1 MEWKAIKRERERVN
15 SSIWKIADALRG
27 TVDGWDFKQY
37 VLGALFY
44 RFLSENLEE
53 RIDLNERNAGNE
65 DFHYR
70 DLDDASVSGEVREE
84 LIDENGFCIL
94 PSQLFCNVAE
104 SAKTNCQDLNL
115 KLKQIFKAITDS
127 TLGRPSEKAFRGLFD
142 DFDVSSNKLGSTLE
156 KKCDALKKL
165 LLGIE
170 GFQLSDVPGSSRDTF
185 GDAYEFLITMYAS
198 GAGKSGGEFF
208 TPPEV
213 GKLLAKISLQDPECE
228 DGYKKAVGKVYDP
241 TCGSGGLLL
250 KFAKILGKGNVDH
263 FYGQDVN
270 LTVYN
275 LSRMNMILHGIPFEK
290 FDIVCEDTLLKPA
303 FLPSAPDSVGDR
315 FECIVSNPPYSIKW
329 KGDADP
335 TLINDPRFSK
345 AGKLAPKGKADW
357 AFAEH
362 ALYCL
367 QENGC
372 AAIVCFPGIFYRSG
386 AEGQIRKWMSKS
398 NYVDAVI
405 ALPDNLFFGTSI
417 STCVLV
423 LRKNKKDDAILFLD
437 ASNEFEH
444 EGNKNKLTDAHIGRI
459 LASLQKRE
467 TEPGK
472 SYLASMEEVASHDWS
487 LAVNFYVQKEDNEEA
502 VNIKELNAKI
512 ARTVSKEEA
521 ARKDLNEL
529 IEGLGF

>member
-1 MEWKAIKRERERVN
+1 M
-15 SSIWKIADALRG
+15 
-27 TVDGWDFKQY
+27 
-37 VLGALFY
+37 LGALFY
-44 RFLSENLEE
+44 RFLSESLED
-53 RIDLNERNAGNE
+53 RINSNERAAGNE
-65 DFHYR
+65 GFRYR
-70 DLDDASVSGEVREE
+70 DLEDNRISAEIREG
-84 LIDENGFCIL
+84 LIEENGFCIL

-104 SAKTNCQDLNL
+104 DAKRNCRDLNI
-115 KLKQIFKAITDS
+115 KLERVFRQIIDS
-127 TLGRPSEKAFRGLFD
+127 TVGRPSEKAFKGLFD

-156 KKCDALKKL
+156 KKCETLRTL

-170 GFQLSDVPGSSRDTF
+170 SFQVSDVPGSSRDTF

-198 GAGKSGGEFF
+198 KAGKSGGEFF

-213 GKLLAKISLQDPECE
+213 GKLLAKISLQDPARES
-228 DGYKKAVGKVYDP
+228 GYKERVESVYDP

-250 KFAKILGKGNVDH
+250 KFAKILGTENVDR

-275 LSRMNMILHGIPFEK
+275 LSRMNMILHEIPFEK
-290 FDIVCEDTLLKPA
+290 FDIYCEDTLLKPA
-303 FLPSAPDSVGDR
+303 FLPSSQDSVDDR
-315 FECIVSNPPYSIKW
+315 FECVVSNPPYSISW

-357 AFAEH
+357 AFAQH
-362 ALYCL
+362 ALYYL
-367 QENGC
+367 KEDGC
-372 AAIVCFPGIFYRSG
+372 AAVVCFPGIFYRSG
-386 AEGQIRKWMSKS
+386 AEGQIRKWMAKS
-398 NYVDAVI
+398 NYIDAVI

-417 STCVLV
+417 STCILV
-423 LRKNKKDDAILFLD
+423 MRKNKRDNDILFLD

-444 EGNKNKLTDAHIGRI
+444 EGNKNKLTDAHIEHI

-472 SYLASMEEVASHDWS
+472 SYLASTEEVASRDWS
-487 LAVNFYVQKEDNEEA
+487 LAVNFYVQKENEAEP
-502 VNIKELNAKI
+502 VDIEELNAKI
-512 ARTVSKEEA
+512 ARTVAKEEST
-521 ARKDLNEL
+521 RKELNEL

>member
-1 MEWKAIKRERERVN
+1 M
-15 SSIWKIADALRG
+15 
-27 TVDGWDFKQY
+27 
-37 VLGALFY
+37 GALFY
-44 RFLSENLEE
+44 RFLSESLEE
-53 RIDLNERNAGNE
+53 RINSNERNAGNE

-70 DLDDASVSGEVREE
+70 DLDDALVSGEVREE

-156 KKCDALKKL
+156 KKCETLRKL

-198 GAGKSGGEFF
+198 GAGRSGGEFF

-213 GKLLAKISLQDPECE
+213 GKLLAKISLQDPERK

-315 FECIVSNPPYSIKW
+315 VECIVSNPPYSIKW

-335 TLINDPRFSK
+335 TLINDPRFRK
-345 AGKLAPKGKADW
+345 AGKLAPQKKADW

-367 QENGC
+367 QEDGC

-386 AEGQIRKWMSKS
+386 AEGQIRKWMAKS

-405 ALPDNLFFGTSI
+405 ALPDNLFFGTAI
-417 STCVLV
+417 STCILV
-423 LRKNKKDDAILFLD
+423 LRKNKKDSKVLFVD
-437 ASNEFEH
+437 ASDEFKH
-444 EGNKNKLTDAHIGRI
+444 EGNKNKLTDENIGHI
-459 LASLQKRE
+459 LALLQKRE
-467 TEPGK
+467 TKSEK
-472 SYLASMEEVASHDWS
+472 SYLASMKEIEAQNWS
-487 LAVNFYVQKEDNEEA
+487 FAVNLYVQKGN
-502 VNIKELNAKI
+502 
-512 ARTVSKEEA
+512 SKEKVDIRA
-521 ARKDLNEL
+521 LNQEISQTVKREEKTRGELDEL
-529 IEGLGF
+529 IKGLGF

>member
-1 MEWKAIKRERERVN
+1 M
-15 SSIWKIADALRG
+15 WKIADDLRG

-44 RFLSENLEE
+44 RFLSESLEE
-53 RIDLNERNAGNE
+53 RIDSNERDAGNK
-65 DFHYR
+65 DFRYR
-70 DLDDASVSGEVREE
+70 DLDDASVSEEVREE
-84 LIDENGFCIL
+84 LIDESGFCIL

-104 SAKTNCQDLNL
+104 GARRNCQDLNL
-115 KLKQIFKAITDS
+115 KLKQIFKAIIDS
-127 TLGRPSEKAFRGLFD
+127 TLGRPSEKAFKGLFD

-156 KKCDALKKL
+156 KKCETLRKL

-213 GKLLAKISLQDPECE
+213 GKLLAKISLQDPNCA
-228 DGYKKAVGKVYDP
+228 GGCKKAIGKVYDP

-250 KFAKILGKGNVDH
+250 KFAKLLGKENVDH

-290 FDIVCEDTLLKPA
+290 FDIRCEDTLLKPA
-303 FLPSAPDSVGDR
+303 FLPSAPDSTDDR

-335 TLINDPRFSK
+335 TLVNDPRFSR

-367 QENGC
+367 QEDGC

-386 AEGQIRKWMSKS
+386 AEGQIRKWMAKS
-398 NYVDAVI
+398 NYVDAVV

-417 STCVLV
+417 STCILV
-423 LRKNKKDDAILFLD
+423 LRKNKRNGDILFLD
-437 ASNEFEH
+437 ASDEFEH
-444 EGNKNKLTDAHIGRI
+444 EGNKNKLTDAHIDHI
-459 LASLQKRE
+459 LASLRKRE

-472 SYLASMEEVASHDWS
+472 SYLASIGEVASRDWS
-487 LAVNFYVQKEDNEEA
+487 LAVNLYVQKEKGD
-502 VNIKELNAKI
+502 
-512 ARTVSKEEA
+512 KEEIDI
-521 ARKDLNEL
+521 KTLNQEIAQTVKHEEKIRTELDEL